1 LSRAQLFYET
11 IKNDLNAVGWG
22 AAVTGRTVNVAQ
34 DLQGLRFDVS
44 DTPAL
49 HVVDPPV
56 EPAVAPLSRA
66 RWERKIVRRILVT
79 DAVVVG
85 LAVMVAHT
93 VRYYAFPVP
102 QALLDQ
108 ARPGVWTVSIAV
120 FIGWMIALAVFR
132 TRDPKTLDSGVRHYQ
147 AVARST
153 FTLFAWVAITALLFK
168 WQLSRGFIAISFTL
182 GLSLLFLERRA
193 WGSWMLRQRRKGRF
207 LANVLVI
214 GGVRSAKAMTLRF
227 SAGYGSGFRVV
238 GVWVPDRTAAPDERF
253 HVDGTAVPVMGT
265 ESDLG
270 QALAVDAVDTVVVT
284 DTEHLGHDGMRE
296 LAWALEDREVN
307 LLVAPN
313 VVDVAGPRIHLQAH
327 GNMPLIYL
335 SGPSYSRART
345 LRRAVFDRSF
355 AAAVLL
361 ASSPVLLLAALAVR
375 VSSRGPI
382 FYRSERIGAHGVPFQ
397 MLKLRTMVQGADQ
410 MLEKIEQRN
419 DGAGPMFKVQMDPR
433 VTRVGRFL
441 RRYSIDELPQFLNV
455 LRGEMSVVGPRP
467 PLRSEVD
474 TYSDN
479 MRRRLLVKQ
488 GVTGLWQ
495 VSGRSDLTWEDS
507 VRLDLDYVENWTMLR
522 DMQIIFRTA
531 RAVLASRGAY

>member
-1 LSRAQLFYET
+1 M
-11 IKNDLNAVGWG
+11 
-22 AAVTGRTVNVAQ
+22 AQ

-44 DTPAL
+44 NPPALQVVDTP
-49 HVVDPPV
+49 PERPTFT
-56 EPAVAPLSRA
+56 LSRA
-66 RWERKIVRRILVT
+66 RWERRVVRRLLLT
-79 DAVVVG
+79 DALVVAF
-85 LAVMVAHT
+85 AVAVAHV
-93 VRYYAFPVP
+93 VRYYVIPVP
-102 QALLDQ
+102 QVFLDTM
-108 ARPGVWTVSIAV
+108 RPPIWSVSITV
-120 FIGWMIALAVFR
+120 FIGWMIALSVFR
-132 TRDPKTLDSGVRHYQ
+132 TRDPKTFENGSRQYQ
-147 AVARST
+147 AIARST
-153 FTLFAWVAITALLFK
+153 FTLFGWVAIAALLLK
-168 WQLSRGFIAISFTL
+168 WDVSRGFLAISFAVGT
-182 GLSLLFLERRA
+182 SLLFFERRA
-193 WGSWMLRQRRKGRF
+193 WRTWILHQRRKGKY
-207 LANVLVI
+207 LARVLVI

-227 SAGYGSGFRVV
+227 SEGPSSGFRVV
-238 GVWVPDRTAAPDERF
+238 GVWVPDRVAAPNERF
-253 HVDGTAVPVMGT
+253 HANDLAVPVLGT

-270 QALAVDAVDTVVVT
+270 QALDVGAVDTVVVT

-296 LAWALEDREVN
+296 LAWALEGRDVN

-345 LRRAVFDRSF
+345 MRRAMFDRSF

-361 ASSPVLLLAALAVR
+361 ASSPVLLLAALAIR
-375 VSSRGPI
+375 ISSRGPV
-382 FYRSERIGAHGVPFQ
+382 FYRSERIGTHGVPFQ
-397 MLKLRTMVQGADQ
+397 MLKLRTMVRDADQ
-410 MLEKIEQRN
+410 MREEIEHHN
-419 DGAGPMFKVQMDPR
+419 DAAGPLFKVRDDPR

-455 LRGEMSVVGPRP
+455 LRGDMSVVGPRP

-474 TYSDN
+474 AYSEH
-479 MRRRLLVKQ
+479 MHRRLLVKQ

-522 DMQIIFRTA
+522 DMQIIVRTA

>member
-1 LSRAQLFYET
+1 M
-11 IKNDLNAVGWG
+11 
-22 AAVTGRTVNVAQ
+22 VAQ

-44 DTPAL
+44 DAPAL
-49 HVVDPPV
+49 HVVDSPPAR
-56 EPAVAPLSRA
+56 PLSFALSRA
-66 RWERKIVRRILVT
+66 RWERKLVRRLLIA
-79 DAVVVG
+79 DAF
-85 LAVMVAHT
+85 AVAFAVAVAHAI
-93 VRYYAFPVP
+93 RYYVMPVP
-102 QALLDQ
+102 QVFLD
-108 ARPGVWTVSIAV
+108 AMRPPIWSVSISI
-120 FIGWMIALAVFR
+120 FIGWMIALSVFR
-132 TRDPKTLDSGVRHYQ
+132 TRDPKTFENGSRQYQ
-147 AVARST
+147 AIARST
-153 FTLFAWVAITALLFK
+153 FTLFGWVAITALLLK
-168 WQLSRGFIAISFTL
+168 WDLSRGFLAISFAIGT
-182 GLSLLFLERRA
+182 SLLFLERKA
-193 WGSWMLRQRRKGRF
+193 WRTWMLHQRRKGRY
-207 LANVLVI
+207 LARVLVI

-227 SAGYGSGFRVV
+227 SEGSWSGFRVV
-238 GVWVPDRTAAPDERF
+238 GVWVPDRVAAPNERF
-253 HVDGTAVPVMGT
+253 HANDLAVPVLGT

-270 QALAVDAVDTVVVT
+270 QALEIDAVDTVVVT

-296 LAWALEDREVN
+296 LAWALEGRDVN

-345 LRRAVFDRSF
+345 LRRAIFDRSF

-375 VSSRGPI
+375 ITSRGPV
-382 FYRSERIGAHGVPFQ
+382 FYRSERIGTHGVPFQ
-397 MLKLRTMVQGADQ
+397 MLKLRTMIRDADQ
-410 MLEKIEQRN
+410 MLEEIEHHN
-419 DGAGPMFKVQMDPR
+419 DAAGPLFKVREDPR

-455 LRGEMSVVGPRP
+455 LRGDMSVVGPRP

-474 TYSDN
+474 AYSQH

>member
-1 LSRAQLFYET
+1 MT
-11 IKNDLNAVGWG
+11 DDLIAVGSG
-22 AAVTGRTVNVAQ
+22 ALRRERTVTVAQ

-44 DTPAL
+44 DAPAL
-49 HVVDPPV
+49 HVVDPPP
-56 EPAVAPLSRA
+56 ERPTLTLSRS
-66 RWERKIVRRILVT
+66 RWERRVARRILLT
-79 DAVVVG
+79 DALVVAFAVG
-85 LAVMVAHT
+85 VAH
-93 VRYYAFPVP
+93 VLRYNVIPVP
-102 QALLDQ
+102 PAILAE
-108 ARPGVWTVSIAV
+108 ARPSVWQISIGV
-120 FIGWMIALAVFR
+120 FIGWMIALSVFR
-132 TRDPKTLDSGVRHYQ
+132 TRDPKTFDNGSRQYQ
-147 AVARST
+147 RVARST
-153 FTLFAWVAITALLFK
+153 FTLFGWVAITALLLK
-168 WQLSRGFIAISFTL
+168 WEVSRGFLAISFAVGT
-182 GLSLLFLERRA
+182 SLLFLERRA
-193 WGSWMLRQRRKGRF
+193 WRTWMLRRRRKGKYLSR
-207 LANVLVI
+207 VLVI

-227 SAGYGSGFRVV
+227 SEDSLSGFRVV
-238 GVWVPDRTAAPDERF
+238 GVWVPDRVAAPHERF
-253 HVDGTAVPVMGT
+253 HANDSAVPVLGT

-270 QALAVDAVDTVVVT
+270 QALDVDAVDTVVVT

-296 LAWALEDREVN
+296 LAWALEGRDVN

-345 LRRAVFDRSF
+345 LRRAIFDRSF

-361 ASSPVLLLAALAVR
+361 LSSPVLLLAALAVK
-375 VSSRGPI
+375 VTSRGPV
-382 FYRSERIGAHGVPFQ
+382 FYRSERIGTHGVPFQ
-397 MLKLRTMVQGADQ
+397 MLKLRTMVRDADQ
-410 MLEKIEQRN
+410 MLEEIAHHN
-419 DGAGPMFKVQMDPR
+419 DGAGPLFKVREDPR

-455 LRGEMSVVGPRP
+455 LRGDMSVVGPRP

-474 TYSDN
+474 AYSEH
-479 MRRRLLVKQ
+479 MHRRLLVKQ

-531 RAVLASRGAY
+531 RAVLASHGAY

>member
-1 LSRAQLFYET
+1 MVHRILLT
-11 IKNDLNAVGWG
+11 D
-22 AAVTGRTVNVAQ
+22 
-34 DLQGLRFDVS
+34 
-44 DTPAL
+44 AL
-49 HVVDPPV
+49 VV
-56 EPAVAPLSRA
+56 AVAVA
-66 RWERKIVRRILVT
+66 AAHILRYH
-79 DAVVVG
+79 
-85 LAVMVAHT
+85 VM
-93 VRYYAFPVP
+93 PVP
-102 QALLDQ
+102 PIWFDQ
-108 ARPGVWTVSIAV
+108 VNPGVWPVSIAV
-120 FIGWMIALAVFR
+120 FIGWMIALSVFR
-132 TRDPKTLDSGVRHYQ
+132 TRDPKTFDSGSQQYQ

-153 FTLFAWVAITALLFK
+153 FTLFGWMAITVLLFK
-168 WQLSRGFIAISFTL
+168 WEVSRGFLAVSFAVGT
-182 GLSLLFLERRA
+182 SLLFLERRA
-193 WGSWMLRQRRKGRF
+193 WRTWMLRRRRKGKYLSR
-207 LANVLVI
+207 VLVI

-227 SAGYGSGFRVV
+227 SEEFLSGFRVV
-238 GVWVPDRTAAPDERF
+238 GVWVPDRVAAPNERF
-253 HVDGTAVPVMGT
+253 HANDLAVPVLGT

-270 QALAVDAVDTVVVT
+270 QALDVDAVDTVVVT

-296 LAWALEDREVN
+296 LAWALEGRDVN

-345 LRRAVFDRSF
+345 MRRAMFDRSF

-361 ASSPVLLLAALAVR
+361 ASSPVLLLAALAIR
-375 VSSRGPI
+375 ISSRGPV
-382 FYRSERIGAHGVPFQ
+382 FYRSERIGTHGVPFQ
-397 MLKLRTMVQGADQ
+397 MLKLRTMVRGADQ
-410 MLEKIEQRN
+410 MREEIEHHN
-419 DGAGPMFKVQMDPR
+419 DAAGPLFKVREDPR

-455 LRGEMSVVGPRP
+455 LRGDMSVVGPRP

-474 TYSDN
+474 AYSEH
-479 MRRRLLVKQ
+479 MHRRLLVKQ